1 MKTEL
6 SPQAALKALDAA
18 NKRRSADAKAGNL
31 TIAQAPAASV
41 AKAPKA
47 PATPKPARKP
57 AATAFS
63 EVDPNMKR
71 TTIYLD
77 DDVKKAFKIWCV
89 THDTTMTEWIAKT
102 IVQHLKKK
110 GWKVS
115 IKT

>member
-1 MKTEL
+1 MADLKSTLVPFDSKKPKKTT
-6 SPQAALKALDAA
+6 
-18 NKRRSADAKAGNL
+18 KRTTKKTTRAS
-31 TIAQAPAASV
+31 AQAPAASGT
-41 AKAPKA
+41 KTPKV
-47 PATPKPARKP
+47 PATPKPARNKP

-102 IVQHLKKK
+102 IVQHLKKE
-110 GWKVS
+110 GVEG
-115 IKT
+115 I

>member
-1 MKTEL
+1 MADLKSTLVPFDSKKPKKTT
-6 SPQAALKALDAA
+6 
-18 NKRRSADAKAGNL
+18 KRTTKKTTRAS
-31 TIAQAPAASV
+31 AASGT
-41 AKAPKA
+41 KTPKA

-102 IVQHLKKK
+102 IVQHLKKE
-110 GWKVS
+110 GVEG
-115 IKT
+115 I